1 MWRQG
6 KPLWGASQMLYGKR
20 LKSGR
25 VDCGKSTT
33 SLSQEQRLNCEDRKW
48 ALNMVY
54 VEKTVWLLPVCV
66 GYWLSRTRSHLKGL
80 LMEKT
85 WRWRGRKQNRRPRFE
100 VATRRPRS
108 SLGDWCSEKKTSG
121 ESARDSAPAE
131 RRVDRNVWRDG
142 NSSSHRGQAISRP
155 HLRNRCEGN
164 NAQQNT
170 KWVMQDK
177 NRFKPEYRAAG
188 TSSVKV
194 QDWTKY
200 ICF

>member
-20 LKSGR
+20 LKSSQ
-25 VDCGKSTT
+25 VDCGKSTM
-33 SLSQEQRLNCEDRKW
+33 SLSQEQRLNCENRKW
-48 ALNMVY
+48 ALNIVY

-66 GYWLSRTRSHLKGL
+66 GYWLSTTRSHLKGL

-108 SLGDWCSEKKTSG
+108 SLSDWCSEKKTFG

-142 NSSSHRGQAISRP
+142 NSSSRP
-155 HLRNRCEGN
+155 GPGYQPS
-164 NAQQNT
+164 AS
-170 KWVMQDK
+170 
-177 NRFKPEYRAAG
+177 P
-188 TSSVKV
+188 
-194 QDWTKY
+194 
-200 ICF
+200 